1 MRNEEEYPMVTE
13 KFNVPGISC
22 QHCVRAIT
30 DEVSEIAG
38 VQKVQAVLD
47 DKTVTVEHS
56 DDVSTAQIVEAINE
70 AGYDEV
76 TKL

>member
-1 MRNEEEYPMVTE
+1 
-13 KFNVPGISC
+13 
-22 QHCVRAIT
+22 
-30 DEVSEIAG
+30 
-38 VQKVQAVLD
+38 
-47 DKTVTVEHS
+47 VEHS